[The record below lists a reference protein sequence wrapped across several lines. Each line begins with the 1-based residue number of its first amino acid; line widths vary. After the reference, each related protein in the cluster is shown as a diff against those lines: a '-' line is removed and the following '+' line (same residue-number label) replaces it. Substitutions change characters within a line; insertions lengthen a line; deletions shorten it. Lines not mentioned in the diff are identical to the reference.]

1 MKRFCLALSIFCL
14 SINAAIGQVQP
25 APLRRG
31 YGVLGSVQGSSV
43 TSTVDFAS
51 FSPTLGTLLVP
62 INQRVGFRA
71 GLMADYS
78 VGKRLSIRPQLLYS
92 VKGGNVDVG
101 TFVANVL
108 ARFGV
113 TSAPFVIENPIS
125 KVVINY
131 VELPVM
137 VMYGLKAGPGRLV
150 VGAGPY
156 AAVAVGGSVNGAAIN
171 FDTGNFRKY
180 DLGTT
185 GSLGYELP
193 TGLTFSAYYAH
204 GLTNY
209 SKNST
214 PNLSSLNPANPSA
227 SLDPSAFGGTLR
239 NRSYGLSV
247 GYFFGVRN

>member
-1 MKRFCLALSIFCL
+1 MKRFYLALFILCL
-14 SINAAIGQVQP
+14 FVNGAIGQV
-25 APLRRG
+25 R
-31 YGVLGSVQGSSV
+31 YGVLGSVQGSNV
-43 TSTVDFAS
+43 TSTVDFTS
-51 FSPTLGTLLVP
+51 FGPAVGTLPVP
-62 INQRVGFRA
+62 IAQRVGFRA
-71 GLMADYS
+71 GLMVDFPL
-78 VGKRLSIRPQLLYS
+78 GKRLSMRPQLLYS

-108 ARFGV
+108 TRFGV
-113 TSAPFVIENPIS
+113 TGTPIRVENPIS

-137 VMYGLKAGPGRLV
+137 VMYGLAAGPGRLV

-180 DLGTT
+180 DLGAT

-193 TGLTFSAYYAH
+193 MGLTFSAYYAH

-227 SLDPSAFGGTLR
+227 SLDPAAFGGTLR
-239 NRSYGLSV
+239 NRSYGFSL